1 MNGSTA
7 EKQATELNTD
17 FTHKQYRAELYVRI
31 MSEPGSD
38 KRREILNEIKIETDY
53 GAAEQLHKEEKRT
66 AQKMTG
72 YISTNDFKNCYCD
85 LFMRSCIE
93 YICTE
98 GQRSV
103 SERKEEIYDIL
114 RDSLKDSVLVDLG
127 CGDHISVMNSYIFA
141 AVLKSRKY
149 IGIELHPF
157 MKKEA
162 YDHCAEV
169 AKNSDFQYQKFLR
182 LIPEVVYPPRDFIF
196 DDMVSALSKR
206 TEQANFIFS
215 GIDNNIIFGSDKN
228 FEDYMEKLNY
238 HIARL
243 TPAGGVVVGQ
253 GSVSLWRLKEYGF
266 KQVGDEYSFG
276 PVLWQKVS

>member
-1 MNGSTA
+1 MNGITA
-7 EKQATELNTD
+7 EKQATELSTD
-17 FTHKQYRAELYVRI
+17 FAHKQYRAELYARI
-31 MSEPGSD
+31 MSEPDSD
-38 KRREILNEIKIETDY
+38 KRRKILGVKEIESEYVT
-53 GAAEQLHKEEKRT
+53 AQQLHKKEIRT
-66 AQKMTG
+66 AREMTG
-72 YISTNDFKNCYCD
+72 YISTNDFKNCYCG

-103 SERKEEIYDIL
+103 SESKEEIFDIL
-114 RDSLKDSVLVDLG
+114 RNSVKDSVLVDLG
-127 CGDHISVMNSYIFA
+127 CGDHISIMNSYIFA
-141 AVLKSRKY
+141 AVLKARKY

-157 MKKEA
+157 MKKED

-182 LIPEVVYPPRDFIF
+182 LIPEVVYPPRNFVF
-196 DDMVSALSKR
+196 DDMVSALAKR
-206 TEQANFIFS
+206 TEQSNFIFS

-228 FEDYMEKLNY
+228 FEEYMKKLVY

-243 TPAGGVVVGQ
+243 TPAGGVVVGE

-266 KQVGDEYSFG
+266 KKTGDEYSFG
-276 PVLWQKVS
+276 PVLWQKVP